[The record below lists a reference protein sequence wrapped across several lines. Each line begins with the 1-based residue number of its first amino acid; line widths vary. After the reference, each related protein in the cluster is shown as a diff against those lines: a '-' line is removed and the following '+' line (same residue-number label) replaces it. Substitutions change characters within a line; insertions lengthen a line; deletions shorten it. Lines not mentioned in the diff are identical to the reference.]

1 VTAVKTAFKMT
12 KIVSDGMLNS
22 ILTIPNTSFVLVTTN
37 VWNCCFVISVHI
49 ALQLCC
55 LNSKQRYRRCC

>member
-1 VTAVKTAFKMT
+1 MIISLVSAVKTAFKMT

-37 VWNCCFVISVHI
+37 V
-49 ALQLCC
+49 
-55 LNSKQRYRRCC
+55 

>member
-22 ILTIPNTSFVLVTTN
+22 ILTIPNTSFVLVTTI

-49 ALQLCC
+49 ALQLFC
-55 LNSKQRYRRCC
+55 LNLLFPLLIR